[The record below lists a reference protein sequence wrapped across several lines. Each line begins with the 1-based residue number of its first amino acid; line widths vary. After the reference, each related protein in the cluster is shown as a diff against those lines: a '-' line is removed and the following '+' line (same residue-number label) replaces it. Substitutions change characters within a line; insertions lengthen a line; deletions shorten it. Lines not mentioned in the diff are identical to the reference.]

1 MEKFGPVTL
10 VTLPKKDDGKL
21 KGFGFVVFD
30 YLNDAKKAIE
40 SLNARKDKFM
50 GTKIACDWCIPKNL
64 FIKNTEETKI
74 DKENVEKEKKRK
86 NTSDGESDED
96 ADDDENE
103 CNLNGKNNF
112 NNPRGVQREILVR
125 FELLTPW

>member
-30 YLNDAKKAIE
+30 YLNDAKKAID
-40 SLNARKDKFM
+40 SLNARKDKFL

-64 FIKNTEETKI
+64 FIKNTEEAKL
-74 DKENVEKEKKRK
+74 DKENVEKQKKS
-86 NTSDGESDED
+86 NSDGESDED
-96 ADDDENE
+96 SASE
-103 CNLNGKNNF
+103 CKLN
-112 NNPRGVQREILVR
+112 V
-125 FELLTPW
+125 